1 MENNLASSHVDR
13 INCFWNLH
21 NIIVKFHGSM
31 MNTEVTRAD
40 TEFIADIDL
49 IFKLAYY
56 VHRRFSNIVNKKVF
70 F

>member
-1 MENNLASSHVDR
+1 
-13 INCFWNLH
+13 
-21 NIIVKFHGSM
+21 

-56 VHRRFSNIVNKKVF
+56 VHRRFSNIVNKKGLFLNFVALIQEECLLIIKNLKYSK
-70 F
+70 

>member
-1 MENNLASSHVDR
+1 
-13 INCFWNLH
+13 
-21 NIIVKFHGSM
+21 M

-70 F
+70 FFKFRGSDTGRMFTY